1 VGGGR
6 CQQVFFFRDLIN
18 YKLEFLA
25 LTMNLFVTILLL
37 NFFSKTASAV
47 RFHNQGTKTFLL
59 TDDSL
64 TAMTN
69 DYVATVD
76 KKRHAVNKSLHL
88 VPRGG
93 DFLGISAEDLAKIFC
108 ALVSIKAASGTFFPS
123 LSCQL
128 VGVKVPPISTR
139 RLVLEALGGAA
150 GSLSVSSY
158 LTITHKVSSME
169 KAIAYGLI
177 SQLFFLARGIATNP
191 NSMAQIIPSF
201 KLDLLLYTS
210 LVVAILSGL
219 LPEPP
224 KLLLKS
230 IIWFK
235 LFESVRSYFVIPKAF
250 AATEGISSI
259 YLLKITLA
267 FLC

>member
-1 VGGGR
+1 MKL
-6 CQQVFFFRDLIN
+6 FFVL
-18 YKLEFLA
+18 
-25 LTMNLFVTILLL
+25 ILLL
-37 NFFSKTASAV
+37 NFCSQSVSSV
-47 RFHNQGTKTFLL
+47 RFHNQGTKPLLL
-59 TDDSL
+59 TNDRL
-64 TAMTN
+64 TEE
-69 DYVATVD
+69 
-76 KKRHAVNKSLHL
+76 KKRHAVNQSLHL

-93 DFLGISAEDLAKIFC
+93 DFVGISASDLAKIFC

-128 VGVKVPPISTR
+128 VGVQVSPMSIR

-169 KAIAYGLI
+169 KAITYGLI
-177 SQLFFLARGIATNP
+177 SQLFFLARGIVTNP
-191 NSMAQIIPSF
+191 NSMAQIFPSF

-210 LVVAILSGL
+210 LVFAILSGL

-230 IIWFK
+230 IICFK

-250 AATEGISSI
+250 AVTEGISST
-259 YLLKITLA
+259 YWLPITLA
-267 FLC
+267 FYVRYLSSRLFA